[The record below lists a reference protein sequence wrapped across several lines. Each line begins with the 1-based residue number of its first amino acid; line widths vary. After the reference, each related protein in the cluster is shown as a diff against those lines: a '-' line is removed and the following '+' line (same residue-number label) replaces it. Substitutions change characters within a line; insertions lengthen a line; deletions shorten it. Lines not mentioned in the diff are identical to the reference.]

1 MSTHPARAYNL
12 FEFVKGMALSL
23 TNTVYVPY
31 LVSLGLSYAD
41 VARLNAFFW
50 AMIVVAELPTGM
62 WADGKS
68 RLWSIRVGMGFAS
81 LSAFGYAFVHGFWG
95 ALLAEITM
103 GVAFAFLSG
112 AQQAWIVDALDHL
125 GEGHR
130 RREVV
135 GRSTILRGL
144 GVIVGGLAGAFIGA
158 YSPRLTWIAEGVF
171 CLVGL
176 AVALFCMRDQGEP
189 LHRVSETDALRKSV
203 ALLRLHPGLV
213 WAVAAAMIYGC
224 VLPFNHYWAPFFA
237 ERVGQAALGYLWVP
251 MYLVLASAGALVRSE
266 RVVFHGVSGVTI
278 ALFLAGSSLA
288 LMGLGSGLFGPM
300 TFLLIHELARG
311 LYEPTLDLY
320 IQHHVESA
328 YRATY
333 GSLQSFLGR
342 MSYGVILLVIWL
354 LTRDA
359 ASTPHLIT
367 QVWLGAGSIL
377 VLGSLILWVMRP
389 RR

>member
-12 FEFVKGMALSL
+12 FEFVKGLALSV

-31 LVSLGLSYAD
+31 LVTLGLSYAD

-68 RLWSIRVGMGFAS
+68 RLWSVRVGMMFAAASGFA
-81 LSAFGYAFVHGFWG
+81 YAFVHGFWG
-95 ALLAEITM
+95 ALVCELLM

-130 RREVV
+130 RRSVV
-135 GRSTILRGL
+135 GRSSMLRGL

-158 YSPRLTWIAEGVF
+158 RDPRLAWIAEGFF
-171 CLVGL
+171 CLCGL
-176 AVALFCMRDQGEP
+176 AVAWFYMKDRGEP
-189 LHRVSETDALRKSV
+189 LHRVSETEALRKSV

-213 WAVAAAMIYGC
+213 WAVAAAMIYGL
-224 VLPFNHYWAPFFA
+224 VLPFNHYWTPFFA
-237 ERVGQAALGYLWVP
+237 ARIGQAALGYLWVP
-251 MYLVLASAGALVRSE
+251 MYLALASAGALVRSE
-266 RVVFHGVSGVTI
+266 RVVFHGVSGVTL

-288 LMGLGSGLFGPM
+288 FMGLGSGLFAPM

-342 MSYGVILLVIWL
+342 MSYGFILLIVWL
-354 LTRDA
+354 ATRYA

-367 QVWLGAGSIL
+367 QVWLWAGGLLALGAGALWIL
-377 VLGSLILWVMRP
+377 RP
-389 RR
+389 RT